1 MKFPAF
7 SYAVPA
13 TVEEAV
19 ELLAA
24 DEEAQPLAGGQT
36 LLPILALRMA
46 SPGCLVDLSPLT
58 ELKNIVFEDQVLKIG
73 AMVTFDQLARA
84 TTHQANFPLIYS
96 ALKHV
101 AHAAIRN
108 RGTIGGSLAYADAA
122 AEMPIVI
129 CALNATLVITGT
141 GGERRIPAAEFF
153 TGHFSTAIESG
164 ELLTQ
169 IEFPMSDHTWAFE
182 EVSRRPGD
190 FALVMAATGLRMRDG
205 HCDEARIAL
214 GCVADRPLRAAAAEA
229 FLSGK
234 QITEEIAAEAGQ
246 IATRDLKSHADIHA
260 SAEYRRKVGSTL
272 IKRALLRAAV
282 EPRL

>member
-13 TVEEAV
+13 TVAEAL

-24 DEEAQPLAGGQT
+24 DEDARPLAGGQT

-46 SPGCLVDLSPLT
+46 SPGCLVDLSPLS
-58 ELKNIVFEDQVLKIG
+58 ELKNIVFEDQTLKIG
-73 AMVTFDQLARA
+73 AMVTFAQLARA
-84 TTHQANFPLIYS
+84 TAHQANFPLIYL

-101 AHAAIRN
+101 AHVAIRN

-122 AEMPIVI
+122 AEMPVVV
-129 CALNATLVITGT
+129 CALNAIMVIAGV
-141 GGERRIPAAEFF
+141 GGARRVAAADFF
-153 TGHFSTAIESG
+153 TGHFSTAIERR

-169 IEFPMSDHTWAFE
+169 IEFPISDHTWAFE

-205 HCDEARIAL
+205 QCAEARIAL
-214 GCVADRPLRAAAAEA
+214 GCVADRPLRAPAAEA

-234 QITEEIAAEAGQ
+234 QITEETAAEAGQ
-246 IATRDLKSHADIHA
+246 IATSDLKSHADIHA